1 MKKFICTV
9 LACGILTSAAAVY
22 ADEPMV
28 IAPAPTS
35 SSYSVVIENNTLDL
49 GGETVYELNKHM
61 MVPLRTVAEKLGFKV
76 KWDGECQGISLDNGE
91 VNTIVYIGQD
101 NYYMASSTAIG
112 MSAPTALG
120 VAPALKN
127 GTTYVPADMF
137 NILYCE
143 DVVSVKDNVIT
154 IKTDNDNNE
163 EEIVG
168 MPNPFVEYKTVDEAQ
183 KVLPFSAVVPSNVK
197 GYELK
202 NVSVMSNEM
211 LQLIYKNGDKELKYR
226 MKKGSDD
233 ISGDFNE
240 FKTTK
245 KIKTDNAEVTVRQ
258 SENAVSAIWTN
269 NGYTFSIMYG
279 NGDITEKE
287 LESIISSIP
296 DTSAQMPNPFVE
308 YKTVDEAQKVLPF
321 SAVVPSNVKEYEL
334 ENVSVMSN
342 EMLQLIYKN
351 GDKEFT
357 YRVEKGSDDI
367 SGDYNEYKDIK
378 TVKVGDVEVKVRKSE
393 ETMSTIWTNG
403 DLTFSLYSNGNLTE
417 KDITDII
424 SSIK

>member
-9 LACGILTSAAAVY
+9 H

-35 SSYSVVIENNTLDL
+35 SSYSVVIENHTLDL

-197 GYELK
+197 EYELEI
-202 NVSVMSNEM
+202 VSVMSNEM
-211 LQLIYKNGDKELKYR
+211 LQLIYKNGDKE
-226 MKKGSDD
+226 
-233 ISGDFNE
+233 I
-240 FKTTK
+240 
-245 KIKTDNAEVTVRQ
+245 
-258 SENAVSAIWTN
+258 
-269 NGYTFSIMYG
+269 
-279 NGDITEKE
+279 
-287 LESIISSIP
+287 
-296 DTSAQMPNPFVE
+296 
-308 YKTVDEAQKVLPF
+308 
-321 SAVVPSNVKEYEL
+321 
-334 ENVSVMSN
+334 
-342 EMLQLIYKN
+342 
-351 GDKEFT
+351 T
-357 YRVEKGSDDI
+357 YRVEKGSNDI

-403 DLTFSLYSNGNLTE
+403 GLTFSLYSNGNLTE

>member
-49 GGETVYELNKHM
+49 GGETVYEFNKHM

-183 KVLPFSAVVPSNVK
+183 KVLPFSAVVPSNVN

-211 LQLIYKNGDKELKYR
+211 LQLIYKNGDKE
-226 MKKGSDD
+226 
-233 ISGDFNE
+233 I
-240 FKTTK
+240 
-245 KIKTDNAEVTVRQ
+245 
-258 SENAVSAIWTN
+258 
-269 NGYTFSIMYG
+269 
-279 NGDITEKE
+279 
-287 LESIISSIP
+287 
-296 DTSAQMPNPFVE
+296 
-308 YKTVDEAQKVLPF
+308 
-321 SAVVPSNVKEYEL
+321 
-334 ENVSVMSN
+334 
-342 EMLQLIYKN
+342 
-351 GDKEFT
+351 T

-393 ETMSTIWTNG
+393 ETMSTIWING

>member
-76 KWDGECQGISLDNGE
+76 KWDGECQGVSLDNGE

-112 MSAPTALG
+112 MSAPTVLG

-211 LQLIYKNGDKELKYR
+211 LQLIYKNGDKE
-226 MKKGSDD
+226 
-233 ISGDFNE
+233 I
-240 FKTTK
+240 
-245 KIKTDNAEVTVRQ
+245 
-258 SENAVSAIWTN
+258 
-269 NGYTFSIMYG
+269 
-279 NGDITEKE
+279 
-287 LESIISSIP
+287 
-296 DTSAQMPNPFVE
+296 
-308 YKTVDEAQKVLPF
+308 
-321 SAVVPSNVKEYEL
+321 
-334 ENVSVMSN
+334 
-342 EMLQLIYKN
+342 
-351 GDKEFT
+351 T

>member
-197 GYELK
+197 GYEL
-202 NVSVMSNEM
+202 
-211 LQLIYKNGDKELKYR
+211 
-226 MKKGSDD
+226 
-233 ISGDFNE
+233 
-240 FKTTK
+240 
-245 KIKTDNAEVTVRQ
+245 
-258 SENAVSAIWTN
+258 
-269 NGYTFSIMYG
+269 
-279 NGDITEKE
+279 
-287 LESIISSIP
+287 
-296 DTSAQMPNPFVE
+296 
-308 YKTVDEAQKVLPF
+308 
-321 SAVVPSNVKEYEL
+321 

-351 GDKEFT
+351 GDKEIT

-378 TVKVGDVEVKVRKSE
+378 TVKVGDVEVKLRKSE

>member
-168 MPNPFVEYKTVDEAQ
+168 MLNPFVEYKTVDEAQ

-211 LQLIYKNGDKELKYR
+211 LQLIYKNGDKELMYR
-226 MKKGSDD
+226 M
-233 ISGDFNE
+233 
-240 FKTTK
+240 
-245 KIKTDNAEVTVRQ
+245 
-258 SENAVSAIWTN
+258 
-269 NGYTFSIMYG
+269 
-279 NGDITEKE
+279 
-287 LESIISSIP
+287 
-296 DTSAQMPNPFVE
+296 
-308 YKTVDEAQKVLPF
+308 
-321 SAVVPSNVKEYEL
+321 
-334 ENVSVMSN
+334 
-342 EMLQLIYKN
+342 
-351 GDKEFT
+351 
-357 YRVEKGSDDI
+357 EKGSDDI

-403 DLTFSLYSNGNLTE
+403 DITFSLYSNGNLTK

>member
-211 LQLIYKNGDKELKYR
+211 LQLIYKNGDKE
-226 MKKGSDD
+226 
-233 ISGDFNE
+233 I
-240 FKTTK
+240 
-245 KIKTDNAEVTVRQ
+245 
-258 SENAVSAIWTN
+258 
-269 NGYTFSIMYG
+269 
-279 NGDITEKE
+279 
-287 LESIISSIP
+287 
-296 DTSAQMPNPFVE
+296 
-308 YKTVDEAQKVLPF
+308 
-321 SAVVPSNVKEYEL
+321 
-334 ENVSVMSN
+334 
-342 EMLQLIYKN
+342 
-351 GDKEFT
+351 T

-378 TVKVGDVEVKVRKSE
+378 TVKVGDVEIKVRKSE

>member
-49 GGETVYELNKHM
+49 DGKTVYELNKHM

-76 KWDGECQGISLDNGE
+76 KWDGECQGVSLDNGE
-91 VNTIVYIGQD
+91 VNTIVYICQD

-127 GTTYVPADMF
+127 GTTYVPADIF
-137 NILYCE
+137 NILYCD
-143 DVVSVKDNVIT
+143 DVVSAKDNVIT
-154 IKTDNDNNE
+154 IKTDNDNDD
-163 EEIVG
+163 EIIG
-168 MPNPFVEYKTVDEAQ
+168 IPNPFVEYKTVDEA
-183 KVLPFSAVVPSNVK
+183 K
-197 GYELK
+197 
-202 NVSVMSNEM
+202 
-211 LQLIYKNGDKELKYR
+211 
-226 MKKGSDD
+226 
-233 ISGDFNE
+233 
-240 FKTTK
+240 
-245 KIKTDNAEVTVRQ
+245 
-258 SENAVSAIWTN
+258 
-269 NGYTFSIMYG
+269 
-279 NGDITEKE
+279 
-287 LESIISSIP
+287 
-296 DTSAQMPNPFVE
+296 
-308 YKTVDEAQKVLPF
+308 KVLPF

-351 GDKEFT
+351 GYKEIT

-367 SGDYNEYKDIK
+367 SGDYNVYKDIK
-378 TVKVGDVEVKVRKSE
+378 TVKVGDIEVKVRKSE
-393 ETMSTIWTNG
+393 ETMSVIWTNG

-417 KDITDII
+417 KDMTDII

>member
-49 GGETVYELNKHM
+49 GCETVYELNKHM

-101 NYYMASSTAIG
+101 NYYMTSSTAIG

-127 GTTYVPADMF
+127 GTTYVPADIF
-137 NILYCE
+137 NILYCD

-154 IKTDNDNNE
+154 IKTDNDNDD
-163 EEIVG
+163 EIIG
-168 MPNPFVEYKTVDEAQ
+168 MPSPFVEYKTVDEAQ

-197 GYELK
+197 GYEL
-202 NVSVMSNEM
+202 
-211 LQLIYKNGDKELKYR
+211 
-226 MKKGSDD
+226 
-233 ISGDFNE
+233 
-240 FKTTK
+240 
-245 KIKTDNAEVTVRQ
+245 
-258 SENAVSAIWTN
+258 
-269 NGYTFSIMYG
+269 
-279 NGDITEKE
+279 
-287 LESIISSIP
+287 
-296 DTSAQMPNPFVE
+296 
-308 YKTVDEAQKVLPF
+308 
-321 SAVVPSNVKEYEL
+321 

-342 EMLQLIYKN
+342 EMLQLIYEN
-351 GDKEFT
+351 DDKELT
-357 YRVEKGSDDI
+357 YRMEKGSDDI
-367 SGDYNEYKDIK
+367 SGDYNVYKDIK
-378 TVKVGDVEVKVRKSE
+378 TVKVGDIEVKVRKSE
-393 ETMSTIWTNG
+393 ETMSAIWTNG
-403 DLTFSLYSNGNLTE
+403 DLTFSLYSDGNLTE
-417 KDITDII
+417 KDMTDII

>member
-35 SSYSVVIENNTLDL
+35 SSYSVVIENNKLDL

-76 KWDGECQGISLDNGE
+76 KWDGECQGVSLDNGE

-112 MSAPTALG
+112 MSAPTVLG

-211 LQLIYKNGDKELKYR
+211 LQLIYKNGDKE
-226 MKKGSDD
+226 
-233 ISGDFNE
+233 I
-240 FKTTK
+240 
-245 KIKTDNAEVTVRQ
+245 
-258 SENAVSAIWTN
+258 
-269 NGYTFSIMYG
+269 
-279 NGDITEKE
+279 
-287 LESIISSIP
+287 
-296 DTSAQMPNPFVE
+296 
-308 YKTVDEAQKVLPF
+308 
-321 SAVVPSNVKEYEL
+321 
-334 ENVSVMSN
+334 
-342 EMLQLIYKN
+342 
-351 GDKEFT
+351 T

>member
-49 GGETVYELNKHM
+49 GGETVYEWNKHM

-76 KWDGECQGISLDNGE
+76 NWDGECQGISLDNGE

-211 LQLIYKNGDKELKYR
+211 LQLIYKNGDKE
-226 MKKGSDD
+226 
-233 ISGDFNE
+233 I
-240 FKTTK
+240 
-245 KIKTDNAEVTVRQ
+245 
-258 SENAVSAIWTN
+258 
-269 NGYTFSIMYG
+269 
-279 NGDITEKE
+279 
-287 LESIISSIP
+287 
-296 DTSAQMPNPFVE
+296 
-308 YKTVDEAQKVLPF
+308 
-321 SAVVPSNVKEYEL
+321 
-334 ENVSVMSN
+334 
-342 EMLQLIYKN
+342 
-351 GDKEFT
+351 T

>member
-91 VNTIVYIGQD
+91 VNTIVYISQD

-127 GTTYVPADMF
+127 GTIYVPADMF

-211 LQLIYKNGDKELKYR
+211 LQLIYKNGDKE
-226 MKKGSDD
+226 
-233 ISGDFNE
+233 
-240 FKTTK
+240 
-245 KIKTDNAEVTVRQ
+245 
-258 SENAVSAIWTN
+258 
-269 NGYTFSIMYG
+269 
-279 NGDITEKE
+279 
-287 LESIISSIP
+287 
-296 DTSAQMPNPFVE
+296 
-308 YKTVDEAQKVLPF
+308 
-321 SAVVPSNVKEYEL
+321 
-334 ENVSVMSN
+334 
-342 EMLQLIYKN
+342 
-351 GDKEFT
+351 FT
-357 YRVEKGSDDI
+357 YRVEKGSNDI

-378 TVKVGDVEVKVRKSE
+378 TVKVGDVEIKVRKSE

>member
-1 MKKFICTV
+1 MKKFICTI

-76 KWDGECQGISLDNGE
+76 KWDGEHQGISLDNGE

-137 NILYCE
+137 NILYCD

-154 IKTDNDNNE
+154 IKTDNDNDNE
-163 EEIVG
+163 FVG
-168 MPNPFVEYKTVDEAQ
+168 IPNPFVEYKTVDEAK
-183 KVLPFSAVVPSNVK
+183 KVLPNSAVVPSNVK
-197 GYELK
+197 GYELT

-211 LQLIYKNGDKELKYR
+211 LQLIYENGDKE
-226 MKKGSDD
+226 
-233 ISGDFNE
+233 I
-240 FKTTK
+240 
-245 KIKTDNAEVTVRQ
+245 
-258 SENAVSAIWTN
+258 
-269 NGYTFSIMYG
+269 
-279 NGDITEKE
+279 
-287 LESIISSIP
+287 
-296 DTSAQMPNPFVE
+296 
-308 YKTVDEAQKVLPF
+308 
-321 SAVVPSNVKEYEL
+321 
-334 ENVSVMSN
+334 
-342 EMLQLIYKN
+342 
-351 GDKEFT
+351 T

-367 SGDYNEYKDIK
+367 SGDYNVYKDIK

-393 ETMSTIWTNG
+393 ETMSAIWTNG

-417 KDITDII
+417 KNITDII

>member
-9 LACGILTSAAAVY
+9 LACDILTSAAAVY

-76 KWDGECQGISLDNGE
+76 KWDGECQGVSLDNGE

-112 MSAPTALG
+112 MSAPTVLG

-211 LQLIYKNGDKELKYR
+211 LQLIYKNGDKE
-226 MKKGSDD
+226 
-233 ISGDFNE
+233 I
-240 FKTTK
+240 
-245 KIKTDNAEVTVRQ
+245 
-258 SENAVSAIWTN
+258 
-269 NGYTFSIMYG
+269 
-279 NGDITEKE
+279 
-287 LESIISSIP
+287 
-296 DTSAQMPNPFVE
+296 
-308 YKTVDEAQKVLPF
+308 
-321 SAVVPSNVKEYEL
+321 
-334 ENVSVMSN
+334 
-342 EMLQLIYKN
+342 
-351 GDKEFT
+351 T

>member
-1 MKKFICTV
+1 MQRFPLTVCFIYEDLKKAKKYLRLKTIWLCMERKINYEKFICTV

-35 SSYSVVIENNTLDL
+35 SSYSVVIENHTLDL

-197 GYELK
+197 EYELEI
-202 NVSVMSNEM
+202 VSVMSNEM
-211 LQLIYKNGDKELKYR
+211 LQLIYKNGDKE
-226 MKKGSDD
+226 
-233 ISGDFNE
+233 I
-240 FKTTK
+240 
-245 KIKTDNAEVTVRQ
+245 
-258 SENAVSAIWTN
+258 
-269 NGYTFSIMYG
+269 
-279 NGDITEKE
+279 
-287 LESIISSIP
+287 
-296 DTSAQMPNPFVE
+296 
-308 YKTVDEAQKVLPF
+308 
-321 SAVVPSNVKEYEL
+321 
-334 ENVSVMSN
+334 
-342 EMLQLIYKN
+342 
-351 GDKEFT
+351 T
-357 YRVEKGSDDI
+357 YRVEKGSNDI

-403 DLTFSLYSNGNLTE
+403 GLTFSLYSNGNLTE

>member
-101 NYYMASSTAIG
+101 NYYMESSTAIG

-211 LQLIYKNGDKELKYR
+211 LQLIYKNGDKELMYR
-226 MKKGSDD
+226 M
-233 ISGDFNE
+233 
-240 FKTTK
+240 
-245 KIKTDNAEVTVRQ
+245 
-258 SENAVSAIWTN
+258 
-269 NGYTFSIMYG
+269 
-279 NGDITEKE
+279 
-287 LESIISSIP
+287 
-296 DTSAQMPNPFVE
+296 
-308 YKTVDEAQKVLPF
+308 
-321 SAVVPSNVKEYEL
+321 
-334 ENVSVMSN
+334 
-342 EMLQLIYKN
+342 
-351 GDKEFT
+351 
-357 YRVEKGSDDI
+357 EKGSDDI

-403 DLTFSLYSNGNLTE
+403 DLTFSLYSNGNLTK

-424 SSIK
+424 PSIK

>member
-1 MKKFICTV
+1 
-9 LACGILTSAAAVY
+9 
-22 ADEPMV
+22 
-28 IAPAPTS
+28 
-35 SSYSVVIENNTLDL
+35 
-49 GGETVYELNKHM
+49 
-61 MVPLRTVAEKLGFKV
+61 
-76 KWDGECQGISLDNGE
+76 
-91 VNTIVYIGQD
+91 
-101 NYYMASSTAIG
+101 
-112 MSAPTALG
+112 
-120 VAPALKN
+120 
-127 GTTYVPADMF
+127 MF

-226 MKKGSDD
+226 M
-233 ISGDFNE
+233 
-240 FKTTK
+240 
-245 KIKTDNAEVTVRQ
+245 
-258 SENAVSAIWTN
+258 
-269 NGYTFSIMYG
+269 
-279 NGDITEKE
+279 
-287 LESIISSIP
+287 
-296 DTSAQMPNPFVE
+296 
-308 YKTVDEAQKVLPF
+308 
-321 SAVVPSNVKEYEL
+321 
-334 ENVSVMSN
+334 
-342 EMLQLIYKN
+342 
-351 GDKEFT
+351 
-357 YRVEKGSDDI
+357 EKGSDDI

-403 DLTFSLYSNGNLTE
+403 DITFSLYSNGNLTE

>member
-112 MSAPTALG
+112 MSAPTVLG

-211 LQLIYKNGDKELKYR
+211 LQLIYKNGDKE
-226 MKKGSDD
+226 
-233 ISGDFNE
+233 I
-240 FKTTK
+240 
-245 KIKTDNAEVTVRQ
+245 
-258 SENAVSAIWTN
+258 
-269 NGYTFSIMYG
+269 
-279 NGDITEKE
+279 
-287 LESIISSIP
+287 
-296 DTSAQMPNPFVE
+296 
-308 YKTVDEAQKVLPF
+308 
-321 SAVVPSNVKEYEL
+321 
-334 ENVSVMSN
+334 
-342 EMLQLIYKN
+342 
-351 GDKEFT
+351 T

>member
-35 SSYSVVIENNTLDL
+35 SSYSVVIENHTLDL
-49 GGETVYELNKHM
+49 CGETVYELNKHM

-197 GYELK
+197 EYELEI
-202 NVSVMSNEM
+202 VSVMSNEM
-211 LQLIYKNGDKELKYR
+211 LQLIYKNGDKE
-226 MKKGSDD
+226 
-233 ISGDFNE
+233 I
-240 FKTTK
+240 
-245 KIKTDNAEVTVRQ
+245 
-258 SENAVSAIWTN
+258 
-269 NGYTFSIMYG
+269 
-279 NGDITEKE
+279 
-287 LESIISSIP
+287 
-296 DTSAQMPNPFVE
+296 
-308 YKTVDEAQKVLPF
+308 
-321 SAVVPSNVKEYEL
+321 
-334 ENVSVMSN
+334 
-342 EMLQLIYKN
+342 
-351 GDKEFT
+351 T
-357 YRVEKGSDDI
+357 YRVEKGSNDI

-403 DLTFSLYSNGNLTE
+403 GLTFSLYSNGNLTE

>member
-211 LQLIYKNGDKELKYR
+211 LQLIYKNGDKEITYR
-226 MKKGSDD
+226 VEKGSDD

-308 YKTVDEAQKVLPF
+308 YKTVDEAQKLLPF
-321 SAVVPSNVKEYEL
+321 SAVVPSNVKGYEL
-334 ENVSVMSN
+334 KNVSVMSN

-351 GDKEFT
+351 GDKEIT
-357 YRVEKGSDDI
+357 YRVEKGSNDI

>member
-76 KWDGECQGISLDNGE
+76 KWDGECQGVSLDNGE

-112 MSAPTALG
+112 MSAPTVLG

-211 LQLIYKNGDKELKYR
+211 LQLIYKNGDKE
-226 MKKGSDD
+226 
-233 ISGDFNE
+233 I
-240 FKTTK
+240 
-245 KIKTDNAEVTVRQ
+245 
-258 SENAVSAIWTN
+258 
-269 NGYTFSIMYG
+269 
-279 NGDITEKE
+279 
-287 LESIISSIP
+287 
-296 DTSAQMPNPFVE
+296 
-308 YKTVDEAQKVLPF
+308 
-321 SAVVPSNVKEYEL
+321 
-334 ENVSVMSN
+334 
-342 EMLQLIYKN
+342 
-351 GDKEFT
+351 T
-357 YRVEKGSDDI
+357 YRVEKGSNDI

-403 DLTFSLYSNGNLTE
+403 GLTFSLYSNGNFTE

>member
-226 MKKGSDD
+226 MEKGSDD
-233 ISGDFNE
+233 ISGDYNE

-321 SAVVPSNVKEYEL
+321 SAVVPSNVKGYEL

-351 GDKEFT
+351 GDKEIT

-378 TVKVGDVEVKVRKSE
+378 TVKVGDVEVKLRKSE

>member
-91 VNTIVYIGQD
+91 VNTIVYISQD

-211 LQLIYKNGDKELKYR
+211 LQLIYKNGDKE
-226 MKKGSDD
+226 
-233 ISGDFNE
+233 
-240 FKTTK
+240 
-245 KIKTDNAEVTVRQ
+245 
-258 SENAVSAIWTN
+258 
-269 NGYTFSIMYG
+269 
-279 NGDITEKE
+279 
-287 LESIISSIP
+287 
-296 DTSAQMPNPFVE
+296 
-308 YKTVDEAQKVLPF
+308 
-321 SAVVPSNVKEYEL
+321 
-334 ENVSVMSN
+334 
-342 EMLQLIYKN
+342 
-351 GDKEFT
+351 FT
-357 YRVEKGSDDI
+357 YRVEKGSNDI

-378 TVKVGDVEVKVRKSE
+378 TVKVGDVEIKVRKSE

>member
-211 LQLIYKNGDKELKYR
+211 LQLIYKNGDKEITYR
-226 MKKGSDD
+226 VEKGSDD

-321 SAVVPSNVKEYEL
+321 SAVVPSNVKGYEL
-334 ENVSVMSN
+334 KNVSVMSN

-351 GDKEFT
+351 GDKEIT
-357 YRVEKGSDDI
+357 YRVEKGSNDI

>member
-197 GYELK
+197 EYELEI
-202 NVSVMSNEM
+202 VSVMSNEM
-211 LQLIYKNGDKELKYR
+211 LQLIYKNGDKE
-226 MKKGSDD
+226 
-233 ISGDFNE
+233 I
-240 FKTTK
+240 
-245 KIKTDNAEVTVRQ
+245 
-258 SENAVSAIWTN
+258 
-269 NGYTFSIMYG
+269 
-279 NGDITEKE
+279 
-287 LESIISSIP
+287 
-296 DTSAQMPNPFVE
+296 
-308 YKTVDEAQKVLPF
+308 
-321 SAVVPSNVKEYEL
+321 
-334 ENVSVMSN
+334 
-342 EMLQLIYKN
+342 
-351 GDKEFT
+351 T
-357 YRVEKGSDDI
+357 YRVEKGSNDI

-403 DLTFSLYSNGNLTE
+403 GLTFSLYSNGNFTE

>member
-211 LQLIYKNGDKELKYR
+211 LQLIYKNGDKEITYR
-226 MKKGSDD
+226 VEKGSDD
-233 ISGDFNE
+233 ISCDLNE

-321 SAVVPSNVKEYEL
+321 SAVVPSNVKGYEL
-334 ENVSVMSN
+334 KNVSVMSN

-351 GDKEFT
+351 GDKEIT
-357 YRVEKGSDDI
+357 YRVEKGSNDI

>member
-76 KWDGECQGISLDNGE
+76 KWDGECQGVSLDNGE

-112 MSAPTALG
+112 MSAPTVLG

-197 GYELK
+197 GSELK

-211 LQLIYKNGDKELKYR
+211 LQLIYKNGDKE
-226 MKKGSDD
+226 
-233 ISGDFNE
+233 I
-240 FKTTK
+240 
-245 KIKTDNAEVTVRQ
+245 
-258 SENAVSAIWTN
+258 
-269 NGYTFSIMYG
+269 
-279 NGDITEKE
+279 
-287 LESIISSIP
+287 
-296 DTSAQMPNPFVE
+296 
-308 YKTVDEAQKVLPF
+308 
-321 SAVVPSNVKEYEL
+321 
-334 ENVSVMSN
+334 
-342 EMLQLIYKN
+342 
-351 GDKEFT
+351 T

>member
-35 SSYSVVIENNTLDL
+35 SSYSVVIENHTLDL

-197 GYELK
+197 EYELEI
-202 NVSVMSNEM
+202 VSVMSNEM
-211 LQLIYKNGDKELKYR
+211 LQLIYKNGDKE
-226 MKKGSDD
+226 
-233 ISGDFNE
+233 I
-240 FKTTK
+240 
-245 KIKTDNAEVTVRQ
+245 
-258 SENAVSAIWTN
+258 
-269 NGYTFSIMYG
+269 
-279 NGDITEKE
+279 
-287 LESIISSIP
+287 
-296 DTSAQMPNPFVE
+296 
-308 YKTVDEAQKVLPF
+308 
-321 SAVVPSNVKEYEL
+321 
-334 ENVSVMSN
+334 
-342 EMLQLIYKN
+342 
-351 GDKEFT
+351 T
-357 YRVEKGSDDI
+357 YRVEKGSNDI

-403 DLTFSLYSNGNLTE
+403 GLTFSLYSNGNFTE

>member
-197 GYELK
+197 GYEL
-202 NVSVMSNEM
+202 
-211 LQLIYKNGDKELKYR
+211 
-226 MKKGSDD
+226 
-233 ISGDFNE
+233 
-240 FKTTK
+240 
-245 KIKTDNAEVTVRQ
+245 
-258 SENAVSAIWTN
+258 
-269 NGYTFSIMYG
+269 
-279 NGDITEKE
+279 
-287 LESIISSIP
+287 
-296 DTSAQMPNPFVE
+296 
-308 YKTVDEAQKVLPF
+308 
-321 SAVVPSNVKEYEL
+321 

-351 GDKEFT
+351 GDKEIT

>member
-154 IKTDNDNNE
+154 IKTDDDNNE

-183 KVLPFSAVVPSNVK
+183 KVLHFSAVVPSNVK

-211 LQLIYKNGDKELKYR
+211 LQLIYKNGDKE
-226 MKKGSDD
+226 
-233 ISGDFNE
+233 I
-240 FKTTK
+240 
-245 KIKTDNAEVTVRQ
+245 
-258 SENAVSAIWTN
+258 
-269 NGYTFSIMYG
+269 
-279 NGDITEKE
+279 
-287 LESIISSIP
+287 
-296 DTSAQMPNPFVE
+296 
-308 YKTVDEAQKVLPF
+308 
-321 SAVVPSNVKEYEL
+321 
-334 ENVSVMSN
+334 
-342 EMLQLIYKN
+342 
-351 GDKEFT
+351 T

-378 TVKVGDVEVKVRKSE
+378 TVKVGDVEIKVRKSE

>member
-35 SSYSVVIENNTLDL
+35 SSYSVVIENKTLDL

-226 MKKGSDD
+226 M
-233 ISGDFNE
+233 
-240 FKTTK
+240 
-245 KIKTDNAEVTVRQ
+245 
-258 SENAVSAIWTN
+258 
-269 NGYTFSIMYG
+269 
-279 NGDITEKE
+279 
-287 LESIISSIP
+287 
-296 DTSAQMPNPFVE
+296 
-308 YKTVDEAQKVLPF
+308 
-321 SAVVPSNVKEYEL
+321 
-334 ENVSVMSN
+334 
-342 EMLQLIYKN
+342 
-351 GDKEFT
+351 
-357 YRVEKGSDDI
+357 EKGSDDI

-403 DLTFSLYSNGNLTE
+403 DLTFSLYSNGNLNE

>member
-211 LQLIYKNGDKELKYR
+211 LQLIYKNGDKE
-226 MKKGSDD
+226 
-233 ISGDFNE
+233 I
-240 FKTTK
+240 
-245 KIKTDNAEVTVRQ
+245 
-258 SENAVSAIWTN
+258 
-269 NGYTFSIMYG
+269 
-279 NGDITEKE
+279 
-287 LESIISSIP
+287 
-296 DTSAQMPNPFVE
+296 
-308 YKTVDEAQKVLPF
+308 
-321 SAVVPSNVKEYEL
+321 
-334 ENVSVMSN
+334 
-342 EMLQLIYKN
+342 
-351 GDKEFT
+351 T

>member
-9 LACGILTSAAAVY
+9 LAFGILTSAAAVY

-49 GGETVYELNKHM
+49 GGETVYEWNKHM

-120 VAPALKN
+120 VAPVLKN

-211 LQLIYKNGDKELKYR
+211 LQLIYKNGDKE
-226 MKKGSDD
+226 
-233 ISGDFNE
+233 I
-240 FKTTK
+240 
-245 KIKTDNAEVTVRQ
+245 
-258 SENAVSAIWTN
+258 
-269 NGYTFSIMYG
+269 
-279 NGDITEKE
+279 
-287 LESIISSIP
+287 
-296 DTSAQMPNPFVE
+296 
-308 YKTVDEAQKVLPF
+308 
-321 SAVVPSNVKEYEL
+321 
-334 ENVSVMSN
+334 
-342 EMLQLIYKN
+342 
-351 GDKEFT
+351 T

-378 TVKVGDVEVKVRKSE
+378 TVKVGDVEVKLRKSE

-403 DLTFSLYSNGNLTE
+403 DLIFSLYSNGNLTE

>member
-9 LACGILTSAAAVY
+9 LACGILISAAAVY

-120 VAPALKN
+120 VAPVLKN

-197 GYELK
+197 GYELE

-226 MKKGSDD
+226 M
-233 ISGDFNE
+233 
-240 FKTTK
+240 
-245 KIKTDNAEVTVRQ
+245 
-258 SENAVSAIWTN
+258 
-269 NGYTFSIMYG
+269 
-279 NGDITEKE
+279 
-287 LESIISSIP
+287 
-296 DTSAQMPNPFVE
+296 
-308 YKTVDEAQKVLPF
+308 
-321 SAVVPSNVKEYEL
+321 
-334 ENVSVMSN
+334 
-342 EMLQLIYKN
+342 
-351 GDKEFT
+351 
-357 YRVEKGSDDI
+357 EKGSDDI

>member
-35 SSYSVVIENNTLDL
+35 SGYSVVIENNTLDL

-321 SAVVPSNVKEYEL
+321 SAVVPSNVKGYEL

-351 GDKEFT
+351 GDKEII

>member
-120 VAPALKN
+120 VAPVLKN

-211 LQLIYKNGDKELKYR
+211 LQLIYKNGDKE
-226 MKKGSDD
+226 
-233 ISGDFNE
+233 I
-240 FKTTK
+240 
-245 KIKTDNAEVTVRQ
+245 
-258 SENAVSAIWTN
+258 
-269 NGYTFSIMYG
+269 
-279 NGDITEKE
+279 
-287 LESIISSIP
+287 
-296 DTSAQMPNPFVE
+296 
-308 YKTVDEAQKVLPF
+308 
-321 SAVVPSNVKEYEL
+321 
-334 ENVSVMSN
+334 
-342 EMLQLIYKN
+342 
-351 GDKEFT
+351 T

-378 TVKVGDVEVKVRKSE
+378 TVNVGDVEVKVRKSE

-417 KDITDII
+417 KNITDII

>member
-1 MKKFICTV
+1 MKKFICTI

-49 GGETVYELNKHM
+49 GGETVYEWNKHM

-120 VAPALKN
+120 VAPVLKN

-211 LQLIYKNGDKELKYR
+211 LQLIYKNGDKE
-226 MKKGSDD
+226 
-233 ISGDFNE
+233 I
-240 FKTTK
+240 
-245 KIKTDNAEVTVRQ
+245 
-258 SENAVSAIWTN
+258 
-269 NGYTFSIMYG
+269 
-279 NGDITEKE
+279 
-287 LESIISSIP
+287 
-296 DTSAQMPNPFVE
+296 
-308 YKTVDEAQKVLPF
+308 
-321 SAVVPSNVKEYEL
+321 
-334 ENVSVMSN
+334 
-342 EMLQLIYKN
+342 
-351 GDKEFT
+351 T

-403 DLTFSLYSNGNLTE
+403 DLTFSLYSNGNLNE